1 MNLYNLLDETY
12 KKYFEKLENEKD
24 FDKITILLDVLADLN
39 LIMDHTK
46 IFWQTLFQS
55 QKSFPSTYRAQ

>member
-39 LIMDHTK
+39 MIMDHTK
-46 IFWQTLFQS
+46 IF
-55 QKSFPSTYRAQ
+55 